1 MLRGVARMTP
11 MDYECAAMNHLAW
24 ELSVWLHILA
34 ATLWIG
40 GMVCFALVMLP
51 VVRRSGSLQQKGDA
65 PEFIYKTGARFRLL
79 SWACLAVL
87 LVTGALNLYYRG
99 ITAEMLLDP
108 GFWRAGFGAALRWKL
123 LVVAGVLAVSGVH
136 DFVIGPLATE
146 RWRAAPESAAA
157 RRLRKTAGWMG
168 RVNLLLALAA
178 VFFAVAL
185 VRGWPP

>member
-1 MLRGVARMTP
+1 MARATR

-51 VVRRSGSLQQKGDA
+51 VVRRSGSLQGDA
-65 PEFIYKTGARFRLL
+65 AEFVYRTGARFRLL
-79 SWACLAVL
+79 GWICLVTL
-87 LVTGALNLYYRG
+87 LATGALNLYHRG

-108 GFWRAGFGAALRWKL
+108 GFWQAGFGAALRWKL
-123 LVVAGVLAVSGVH
+123 LVVAGILVVSGVH

-146 RWRAAPESAAA
+146 RWRQAPESAAA
-157 RRLRKTAGWMG
+157 RRLRKAAGWMG